1 MATAPIS
8 AAPSSA
14 DLQASGIGMQDFLK
28 ILLTQ
33 LTYQD
38 PLKPMDNQEFLAQMA
53 QFTALGQ
60 SQQLN
65 TKIDQ
70 LLSTQAAVQSLGL
83 LGRTIDVS
91 TGGGILSG
99 TVIALAMSD
108 TTPRLTLR
116 TSGGAEQTGID
127 LSQVL
132 GVR

>member
-1 MATAPIS
+1 MATAPIG
-8 AAPSSA
+8 AAPTST
-14 DLQASGIGMQDFLK
+14 DLQANGIGMQDFLK

-91 TGGGILSG
+91 TEGGILSG

>member
-1 MATAPIS
+1 MATAPIG
-8 AAPSSA
+8 AAPAST
-14 DLQASGIGMQDFLK
+14 DLQANGIGMQDFLK

-91 TGGGILSG
+91 TDGGILSG